1 MLDDFLDVDAHVK
14 KMAKRARQEKSIPA
28 KAPIKSTN
36 IKKITTKTTPKKVR
50 KYKSS
55 LWSKFKTPLT
65 IVGAVGIVG
74 TGIYFAN
81 KKDRKSARKYGLESG
96 TKIRRGS
103 KEEKQMHKWI
113 KERYS

>member
-1 MLDDFLDVDAHVK
+1 MPKVK
-14 KMAKRARQEKSIPA
+14 DRRMVVHM
-28 KAPIKSTN
+28 
-36 IKKITTKTTPKKVR
+36 PKGFKGVKVP
-50 KYKSS
+50 KVS

-65 IVGAVGIVG
+65 LAGAVGIVG

-81 KKDRKSARKYGLESG
+81 KKELKSARKYGLESG

-103 KEEKQMHKWI
+103 KEEKQMHKWM